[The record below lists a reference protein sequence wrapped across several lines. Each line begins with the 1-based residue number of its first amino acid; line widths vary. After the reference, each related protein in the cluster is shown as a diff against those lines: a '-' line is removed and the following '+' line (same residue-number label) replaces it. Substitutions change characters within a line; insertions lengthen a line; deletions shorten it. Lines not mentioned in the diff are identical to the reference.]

1 MRQQLFRN
9 FVLTNGTPD
18 QCRQIAIE
26 KGRMACARANQ
37 ADQVSSERCRE
48 EAEAE
53 YSRLRA
59 DAEFRCAEQAR
70 HPAAREAHLRLADLY
85 RQRQILAEQ
94 ASADEI
100 QDWEGEG
107 GGLLPEW

>member
-1 MRQQLFRN
+1 MGQQLFGN
-9 FVLTNGTPD
+9 FVLTNGTLD
-18 QCRQIAIE
+18 QCLQIAIE
-26 KGRMACARANQ
+26 KWREACARANQ

-53 YSRLRA
+53 YYRLRA
-59 DAEFRCAEQAR
+59 AAEFRRAEQAQ

-85 RQRQILAEQ
+85 RQRELLAEQ

-107 GGLLPEW
+107 GGLLPDW